1 MDIQRNVRGI
11 EDAEAYDRK
20 RLLRDVRTPLE
31 KALDVLKGQN
41 AQLIGMGG
49 AGVCLLVFPA
59 LVLPLFLLG
68 VLFFLPTAY
77 RMKSGRSRLPFRM
90 PIGEPGEDGGDPL
103 PGRRGYAKP
112 EGIFYLGNRLQDRKE
127 LWLKAKDVLTHTLLF
142 GMTGSGKTET
152 LVSLAYNSL
161 ATGSGLFYIDPK
173 ASPKLDFQIWQMA
186 RFLGRD
192 DDFRTLNYGTS
203 GKVQG
208 KSPRRLSN
216 TNNPFTTGSAEAL
229 TQLLVS
235 LMPASDGANSIFA
248 DKAQALISGIM
259 YALVDL
265 RDKGKLKLS
274 TSTIRDHL
282 ALEKCVSLARNK
294 DLGDAAR
301 ASITAALNTCGWLSS
316 KGDDEQPQSF
326 AEQFGYAQSYFGKP
340 MSSLTDTYSHI
351 YGAED
356 GEVDFADAIMQ
367 RRILVVLLPSLEKS
381 QAELASLGKISLS
394 AIRNACSVGLGAN
407 IEGGAADVLE
417 SLPTDA
423 IGIGPYLCIV
433 DEYAAIV
440 TPGFEV
446 VLTQGRGLGIAAIVA
461 SQDYAGIF
469 EADQKGAQQMVANT
483 SIKVFMK
490 MQDAEKTWDLIRGQA
505 GQTTVIRSTGYRVRE
520 DRGSG
525 YLDTQD
531 TAVDKEDRV
540 DLRDLQ
546 EQIEGEAH
554 FVFSGQIVRGDM
566 FYASPSLKNAQLR
579 VPQFLQLLREPKEET
594 KNAAAE
600 GTKKEAG
607 HAA

>member
-142 GMTGSGKTET
+142 GTTGAGKTET

-186 RFLGRD
+186 RFLGRE

-203 GKVQG
+203 GKAQG

-265 RDKGKLKLS
+265 RDKGEIKLS
-274 TSTIRDHL
+274 TSTIREHL
-282 ALEKCVSLARNK
+282 ALEACVKLAR
-294 DLGDAAR
+294 DERLGEAAR
-301 ASITAALNTCGWLSS
+301 ASIRAALNTCGWLAESP
-316 KGDDEQPQSF
+316 DDKQPQSF

-381 QAELASLGKISLS
+381 PAELASLGKISLS

-461 SQDYAGIF
+461 SQDYAGIL

-483 SIKVFMK
+483 SIKIFMK

-540 DLRDLQ
+540 ELRDLQ

-554 FVFSGQIVRGDM
+554 FVFSGQVVRGDM
-566 FYASPSLKNAQLR
+566 FYAGPSLKNAQLR

-594 KNAAAE
+594 KNAAD

>member
-31 KALDVLKGQN
+31 KVLDVLKGQN

-77 RMKSGRSRLPFRM
+77 RLKSGHNRLPFRM
-90 PIGEPGEDGGDPL
+90 PIGEPGKDAGDPL

-142 GMTGSGKTET
+142 GTTGAGKTET

-186 RFLGRD
+186 RFLGRE

-203 GKVQG
+203 GKAHG

-216 TNNPFTTGSAEAL
+216 TNNPFTFGSAEAL

-235 LMPASDGANSIFA
+235 LMPASEGANSIFA
-248 DKAQALISGIM
+248 DNAQTLISGLM

-265 RDKGKLKLS
+265 RDKGEIKLS
-274 TSTIRDHL
+274 TSTIREHL
-282 ALEKCVSLARNK
+282 ALEACVKLAR
-294 DLGDAAR
+294 DERLGEAAR
-301 ASITAALNTCGWLSS
+301 ASIGAALSTCGWLSS

-326 AEQFGYAQSYFGKP
+326 AEQFGYAKSYFGKP
-340 MSSLTDTYSHI
+340 LSSLTDTYSHI

-381 QAELASLGKISLS
+381 PAELASLGKISLS

-461 SQDYAGIF
+461 SQDYAGIL

-483 SIKVFMK
+483 SIKIFMK

-531 TAVDKEDRV
+531 TSVDKEDRV
-540 DLRDLQ
+540 ELRDLQ

-554 FVFSGQIVRGDM
+554 FVFSGQVVRGDM
-566 FYASPSLKNAQLR
+566 FYAGPSLKNAQLR
-579 VPQFLQLLREPKEET
+579 VPQFLQLLREPKEEK
-594 KNAAAE
+594 KNAAD
-600 GTKKEAG
+600 GTKKEGG